1 VEDGRLATAGQD
13 GEIKIWPKNGTG
25 EPEIIS
31 SSNSVMSLAVLKD
44 GRLAAGGFDGN
55 ITLLRMDQATVRNGE
70 PLVLFHT
77 DHWYGGSSGK
87 EVSALAVL
95 ADGRLAS
102 GGDFD
107 LGNIK
112 IWATGAAGEPMVL
125 WHHPGVGAVTSLAV
139 LADGRLASGVQDGT
153 IKLWAKDLKSFADKP
168 DKVLPHGGQVIAL
181 AVLSD
186 GGWPVPT
193 TTAQLSS
200 GRRRVRASR
209 WRSSGTAARSLRWR
223 PCRMGGWPAVAATAQ
238 LSCGRRKEQAS
249 RWRSSGTA
257 ARSLR

>member
-1 VEDGRLATAGQD
+1 MAATLTSATSKSG
-13 GEIKIWPKNGTG
+13 
-25 EPEIIS
+25 
-31 SSNSVMSLAVLKD
+31 
-44 GRLAAGGFDGN
+44 
-55 ITLLRMDQATVRNGE
+55 LRV
-70 PLVLFHT
+70 
-77 DHWYGGSSGK
+77 
-87 EVSALAVL
+87 
-95 ADGRLAS
+95 RLAS
-102 GGDFD
+102 Q
-107 LGNIK
+107 I
-112 IWATGAAGEPMVL
+112 VL
-125 WHHPGVGAVTSLAV
+125 WHHPGVGAGGALAV

-168 DKVLPHGGQVIAL
+168 DKVLPHDGQVIAL

-238 LSCGRRKEQAS
+238 LSCGREGRNRRAGGGPPAPAS
-249 RWRSSGTA
+249 PVSSLAALPDGRLAPGGDDGTIKFSVKNVKGFA
-257 ARSLR
+257 ERAPENPQHRAVGSLRWLCWLMGGWPAAAKRDDRALAHGCGRAGRPLARQLKQRL